1 MRFVI
6 AMMQH
11 ETNTFSAQPTPYQAF
26 SGGTGYALPPLGD
39 DARAAYHDS
48 GFPIDAFL
56 NVADAM
62 GAEVVLPIAANADPS
77 GIVDSAAF
85 EVIATKI
92 CDAVRQGCDAV
103 LLDLHGAMVTENYD
117 DGEGELLKR
126 IRAIDATLPI
136 AVTLDMHTNLT
147 KEMVENS
154 TIITGYRTYPHIDM
168 YDAGMRT
175 VNTLLKT
182 LAGEVKPK
190 MLWDKRPMMTHLL
203 KQASSEQPMK
213 DLLASAATIEADAK
227 VLNATIFTGFPL
239 ADISHVSFSCLVV
252 YDDLIPT
259 QRIMAKA
266 LVESIL
272 VSAWQKKEDFVYI
285 SKPVSETISYA
296 KKLTQYPVVL
306 ADHGDN
312 CGAGG
317 NADSMVVIEE
327 VIKQGLTQVVA
338 GPIWDEEAVIAM
350 VEAGVG
356 AKVSLEIGGKSD
368 VPSLQL
374 VGKPLLIKGRVRSI
388 HDGRFKLKGPMMP
401 GFQADIGMSAVLD
414 TGSLELIVSSKRCE
428 PYDQAYLTHTG
439 IDLTQ
444 KKYIV
449 IHSRLHFRAAFEP
462 LAKHIVSV
470 AGPGVC
476 QSDYTF
482 FPFKHLRRPIFPLD
496 SHFPI
501 R

>member
-26 SGGTGYALPPLGD
+26 AGGTGYDMPPQGD
-39 DARAAYHDS
+39 DARAAYQDS

-56 NVADAM
+56 DFAD
-62 GAEVVLPIAANADPS
+62 GLNAEVVLPIAANADPS
-77 GIVDSAAF
+77 GAVDNDAF
-85 EVIATKI
+85 EKIANQI
-92 CDAVRQGCDAV
+92 CDAVALGCDAV
-103 LLDLHGAMVTENYD
+103 LLDLHGAMVTQDLE

-126 IRAIDATLPI
+126 IRAINADLPI

-147 KEMVENS
+147 QEMVDNA
-154 TIITGYRTYPHIDM
+154 TIITGYRTNPHIDM

-175 VNTLLKT
+175 ANTLLKT
-182 LAGEVKPK
+182 LEGKVVPK
-190 MLWDKRPMMTHLL
+190 MVWQKRPMMPHLL

-213 DLLASAATIEADAK
+213 ALLASAAQAEAQDE
-227 VLNATIFTGFPL
+227 VLNATFFTGFPL
-239 ADISHVSFSCLVV
+239 ADISHVSVSCLVV
-252 YDDLIPT
+252 YD
-259 QRIMAKA
+259 A
-266 LVESIL
+266 LVSTQKTIANAL
-272 VSAWQKKEDFVYI
+272 LDSVLDSAWQQREAFVYEAKSI
-285 SKPVSETISYA
+285 ADTIQSV
-296 KKLTQYPVVL
+296 KKLAQFPIVL

-317 NADSMVVIEE
+317 NADSMAVIEE
-327 VIKQGLTQVVA
+327 VIEQGLTQVVA
-338 GPIWDEEAVIAM
+338 GPIWDEEAVKAM
-350 VEAGVG
+350 IDAGVG

-374 VGKPLLIKGRVRSI
+374 IGKPLLIKGRVRSI

-444 KKYIV
+444 KKYIL

-476 QSDYTF
+476 QSDYQL

-496 SHFPI
+496 MC
-501 R
+501 

>member
-1 MRFVI
+1 MRLVI

-26 SGGTGYALPPLGD
+26 SGGTGYEMPPLED
-39 DARAAYHDS
+39 DARAAYHNS
-48 GFPIDAFL
+48 GFAIDAFL
-56 NVADAM
+56 NVADEI

-77 GIVDSAAF
+77 GIVDDLAF
-85 EVIATKI
+85 ETIAVKI

-103 LLDLHGAMVTENYD
+103 LLDLHGAMVTNSFD

-126 IRAIDATLPI
+126 IRALDSTLPI

-147 KEMVENS
+147 KEMVDNAS
-154 TIITGYRTYPHIDM
+154 IITGYRTYPHVDM

-175 VNTLLKT
+175 VTTLLKT
-182 LAGEVKPK
+182 LAGEVNPK

-213 DLLASAATIEADAK
+213 GLLARAATIEADAK

-239 ADISHVSFSCLVV
+239 ADIAHVSFSCLVV
-252 YDDLIPT
+252 YDDFIPT
-259 QRIMAKA
+259 QRLIAKA

-272 VSAWQKKEDFVYI
+272 VSAWQQKEAFVYF
-285 SKPVSETISYA
+285 SKSISETILSA
-296 KKLTQYPVVL
+296 KRLTQFPVVF

-317 NADSMVVIEE
+317 NADSMAVIKE
-327 VIKQGLTQVVA
+327 VIAQKLEQVVA
-338 GPIWDEEAVIAM
+338 GPIWDEAAVKAM
-350 VEAGVG
+350 VCAGVG
-356 AKVSLEIGGKSD
+356 AEICLDIGGKSD
-368 VPSLQL
+368 VPSLKLSGQPL
-374 VGKPLLIKGRVRSI
+374 SLKGKVRSI
-388 HDGRFKLKGPMMP
+388 HDGRFRLKGPMMP

-439 IDLTQ
+439 IDLSQ

-462 LAKHIVSV
+462 LAKHIISV

-476 QSDYTF
+476 QSDYTL

-496 SHFPI
+496 SHCPI